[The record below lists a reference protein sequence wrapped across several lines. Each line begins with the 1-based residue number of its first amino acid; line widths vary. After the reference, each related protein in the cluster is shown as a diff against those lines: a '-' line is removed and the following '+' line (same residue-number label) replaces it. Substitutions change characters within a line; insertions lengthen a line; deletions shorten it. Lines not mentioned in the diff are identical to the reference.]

1 MHPRDLS
8 IQDFKYHLPDE
19 KIARFP
25 VSPRDAS
32 KLLVCS
38 DNSFHEDIFL
48 HLENYLPPESLLI
61 LNETKVIEAR
71 LLFQKQTGGMIEL
84 FCLEPDN
91 SYPDISLAM
100 GEKKKVRWKCLVGGA
115 KKWNE
120 EVLSKHLE
128 TVAGELTLNAI
139 KVAKLTDHFLVD
151 FSWEPDTVSF
161 AEILHAAGL
170 IPLPPYLG
178 RAAEDSD
185 KQNYQT
191 VYAKYDGSVAAPT
204 AGLHFTERL
213 FHRLEEKKFRKDF
226 VTLHVGAGTFK
237 PVKSE
242 KMEHHEMH
250 AEYIEIKKDLI
261 ENLAY
266 NLSNS
271 IIAVGTTSLRT
282 LESLYWLGVKIESI
296 TDFGND
302 LIKHPGEVSVLQW
315 DPYDLPQNTLA
326 ETALNTLLRW
336 MDKNHRNSILT
347 KTQII
352 IAPGYKPKIVKGLIT
367 NFHQPQSTLL
377 LLVAA
382 LAGNNWKKIYD
393 YALKHDFRFL
403 SYGDGCLIL
412 C

>member
-1 MHPRDLS
+1 MHPKDLS
-8 IQDFKYHLPDE
+8 IQDFKYQLPEE

-25 VSPRDAS
+25 VNPRDKS
-32 KLLVCS
+32 KLLVYNDDS
-38 DNSFHEDIFL
+38 IREDIFL
-48 HLENYLPPESLLI
+48 HLGNYLPPESLLI

-71 LLFQKQTGGMIEL
+71 LLFRKQTGGTIEL

-91 SYPDISLAM
+91 CYTDISVAM

-120 EVLSKHLE
+120 EVLSKQLQ
-128 TVAGELTLNAI
+128 TAAGELTLNAKKI
-139 KVAKLTDHFLVD
+139 AKLSDHFLVD
-151 FSWEPDTVSF
+151 FSWDSDTVSF

-178 RAAEDSD
+178 RAAESSD

-213 FHRLEEKKFRKDF
+213 FNRLEEKSFRKDF

-237 PVKSE
+237 PVKTE

-261 ENLAY
+261 ENLIH
-266 NLSNS
+266 NLSGG

-282 LESLYWLGVKIESI
+282 LESLYWLGVKIESVAG
-296 TDFGND
+296 FENY
-302 LIKHPGEVSVLQW
+302 LVKHPGEVSVLQW
-315 DPYDLPQNTLA
+315 DPYDLPQSTLA
-326 ETALNTLLRW
+326 ETALNNLLRW
-336 MDKNHRNSILT
+336 MDKNHRKSILT

-352 IAPGYKPKIVKGLIT
+352 IAPGYKPKIANGLIT

-393 YALKHDFRFL
+393 YALTHNFRFL

-412 C
+412 F